1 MSGESGQHVGAQIVT
16 LMLQIQ
22 KTEGHWA
29 MLLWL
34 TLHVDTHRTPTC
46 RKLKP
51 PNSPKLRFD
60 A

>member
-34 TLHVDTHRTPTC
+34 RLHLDTR
-46 RKLKP
+46 
-51 PNSPKLRFD
+51 
-60 A
+60 